1 MGYGGYGDGWGSI
14 IYRAPGGQKPAKSII
29 TRKFMGRVLEYARPY
44 KSTIILVLI
53 AIAVKNV
60 VSLIPPML
68 YRAIIDT
75 AIPEKDKTLLGELAS
90 GLIAVP
96 IVVGILGVFRS
107 YQMSKVGLNIICD
120 LRVATYD
127 HLQRSSVRFFTVTKT
142 GELMSRLSSDTRGA
156 RDAISSTF
164 VDVVSNAANVCFT
177 LGLCLYVEWRLTL
190 VGLSFLPLF
199 LVPSHL
205 VAEKLR
211 TLIRSQMNL
220 YARLSAIAQQTLN
233 ISGVILT
240 HTFYQA
246 DRNVTQ
252 YSESANELRET
263 GARVSLVS
271 ALFSFATTLLS
282 SFGVVTVYWWGGTMV
297 IDGSIS
303 VGTLVSLSV
312 YLTSLYGPITA
323 LVNSRVKIA
332 TSLVSFERVF
342 EILDMDLEIDDK
354 PDAISLDR
362 VEGALTLDNVA
373 FSYALANY
381 KTVEGEFVSES
392 YSGSDSDGT
401 GGGFDLV
408 SDDEEG
414 DELVSLLN
422 QPSPSTRGREGR
434 GGGGG
439 GRRRRRRRVPKR
451 VRLPELKATERFWPR
466 NVGMGGELKHYSA
479 DEMAKNKETYVI
491 RNVSVDI
498 APGQIAAIVGPS
510 GAGKTTLLSLLSR
523 MYDVTSGSI
532 RLDGHDLRDLSL
544 ATVAEHVATVTQESF
559 LFNDSLKANLLF
571 ARADATDE
579 EMREACRIANILD
592 FVDSLPDGLDTVVGE
607 RGYRL
612 SGGEKQRIAIAR
624 VVLKNPRVL
633 ILDEATA
640 SLDSVSE
647 RQVQAAL
654 DELMV
659 SRTSVVVAHRL
670 STILNAD
677 VILVMDHGELVEA
690 GTHGE
695 LLDQGGLYAH
705 LFNTQF
711 SDALSAAEGGA
722 AEGGAAEGGAAE
734 GGAAEGGASVGA
746 DAGAGV
752 TAPAPSPPQLL

>member
-1 MGYGGYGDGWGSI
+1 
-14 IYRAPGGQKPAKSII
+14 
-29 TRKFMGRVLEYARPY
+29 
-44 KSTIILVLI
+44 
-53 AIAVKNV
+53 
-60 VSLIPPML
+60 
-68 YRAIIDT
+68 
-75 AIPEKDKTLLGELAS
+75 
-90 GLIAVP
+90 
-96 IVVGILGVFRS
+96 
-107 YQMSKVGLNIICD
+107 
-120 LRVATYD
+120 
-127 HLQRSSVRFFTVTKT
+127 
-142 GELMSRLSSDTRGA
+142 
-156 RDAISSTF
+156 
-164 VDVVSNAANVCFT
+164 
-177 LGLCLYVEWRLTL
+177 
-190 VGLSFLPLF
+190 
-199 LVPSHL
+199 
-205 VAEKLR
+205 
-211 TLIRSQMNL
+211 
-220 YARLSAIAQQTLN
+220 
-233 ISGVILT
+233 
-240 HTFYQA
+240 
-246 DRNVTQ
+246 
-252 YSESANELRET
+252 
-263 GARVSLVS
+263 
-271 ALFSFATTLLS
+271 
-282 SFGVVTVYWWGGTMV
+282 
-297 IDGSIS
+297 
-303 VGTLVSLSV
+303 
-312 YLTSLYGPITA
+312 
-323 LVNSRVKIA
+323 
-332 TSLVSFERVF
+332 
-342 EILDMDLEIDDK
+342 
-354 PDAISLDR
+354 
-362 VEGALTLDNVA
+362 
-373 FSYALANY
+373 
-381 KTVEGEFVSES
+381 
-392 YSGSDSDGT
+392 
-401 GGGFDLV
+401 
-408 SDDEEG
+408 
-414 DELVSLLN
+414 
-422 QPSPSTRGREGR
+422 
-434 GGGGG
+434 
-439 GRRRRRRRVPKR
+439 VPKR